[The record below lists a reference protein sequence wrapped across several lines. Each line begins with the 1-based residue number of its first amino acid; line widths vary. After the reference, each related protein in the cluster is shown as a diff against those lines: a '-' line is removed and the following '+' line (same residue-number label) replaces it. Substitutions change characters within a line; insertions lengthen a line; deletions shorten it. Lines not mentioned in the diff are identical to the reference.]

1 MESMKGFLEEKRR
14 ARKTETGCRVTL
26 DSSKKLIANKFR
38 SRSWRQTSLQVTV
51 NELDNQCKVVIAND
65 TLKKNQ
71 QIQEGIRTY
80 LAVWVLLACV
90 GDDYWWR
97 DYCEHYC
104 ERDNKDTKKWGINA
118 RAEREDARLH
128 KSLKKRKRRRESM
141 DSFTLK
147 LCRECWRELW
157 REEE

>member
-1 MESMKGFLEEKRR
+1 MIDSMESMKGLLEEKRR

-80 LAVWVLLACV
+80 LAV
-90 GDDYWWR
+90 
-97 DYCEHYC
+97 
-104 ERDNKDTKKWGINA
+104 
-118 RAEREDARLH
+118 
-128 KSLKKRKRRRESM
+128 
-141 DSFTLK
+141 
-147 LCRECWRELW
+147 
-157 REEE
+157 